1 MIVLDTNVI
10 SEIQK
15 PHPDPWVMTWLDAQ
29 EPSNLYLTSI
39 TAEELLFGAFILPV
53 GDRRARLVST
63 IEAILA
69 DDFAER
75 LLPYDGNA
83 ALTYAMRVSAARS
96 RGITIGHGDGQ
107 IGAIVLSQKSA
118 RIATRDTG
126 PFEAMGVEVINPWEY
141 RP

>member
-15 PHPDPWVMTWLDAQ
+15 PNPDQWVMAWIDAQ

-39 TAEELLFGAFILPV
+39 TAEELLIGAFILPT
-53 GDRRARLVST
+53 GDRKTRLVSS
-63 IEAILA
+63 IQAILEE
-69 DDFAER
+69 DFAGR

-83 ALTYAMRVSAARS
+83 ALIYAKRVSVARS
-96 RGITIGHGDGQ
+96 RGIAIGHGDGQ
-107 IGAIVLSQKSA
+107 IGAIVLSQKGA

-126 PFEAMGVEVINPWEY
+126 PFEAMGVEVIDPWEY
-141 RP
+141 RG